1 MIPYIVASGLV
12 LLLVA
17 FIIVLV
23 GCLFVQQRRKKLS
36 VTLNQGMLRY

>member
-23 GCLFVQQRRKKLS
+23 GCLFVWWRKKKLS
-36 VTLNQGMLRY
+36 VTLNQGVLRY